1 MVAEFIE
8 KKLRDRA
15 DREHDPFVS
24 AYLHAM
30 VDRTRSFAA
39 NSVAEAA
46 VQAELGPQLRS
57 AVG

>member
-39 NSVAEAA
+39 HSVTES
-46 VQAELGPQLRS
+46 VLQAELGPQLRS